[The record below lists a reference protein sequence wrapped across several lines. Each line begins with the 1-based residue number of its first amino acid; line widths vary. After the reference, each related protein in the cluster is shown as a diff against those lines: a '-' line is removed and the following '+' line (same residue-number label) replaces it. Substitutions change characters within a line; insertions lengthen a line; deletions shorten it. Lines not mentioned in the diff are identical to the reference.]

1 MFFLS
6 PIKEKN
12 CHINSKWYIEN
23 CLFPRMNKNQ
33 ETIIIDSDA
42 VNEIIIKKGLNKVMD
57 DLTSSLERAL
67 SEYNSEDTHIPARSG
82 FNYKK
87 PFLGLVEWMPL
98 MKKGEEVVIKVVG
111 YHPENPE
118 LFKVPTIL
126 STISSYDTHTG
137 HLNHLLDGVLLTALR
152 TGASSAVATKLM
164 ANPDSEIL
172 GIIGCGAQSV
182 TQIHAISR
190 LFDIEEVLYY
200 DSDQASMDSL
210 KERLAPIDLDITLR
224 QASIEEILEQ
234 SDIISTATS
243 IEPHKGPLFEQYNCK
258 AHLHINAVGADF
270 PGKFELPKSLLQ
282 NSKVCPDFLDQAVIE
297 GECQQLESSDI
308 GPSWVELI
316 KSEELQ
322 QEYKSSVTVFDSTG
336 WALEDQVVADLFADY
351 TKELGLGTRMN
362 IESYSSDEKNPYGA
376 IHQFS
381 RLSDS

>member
-1 MFFLS
+1 M
-6 PIKEKN
+6 K
-12 CHINSKWYIEN
+12 
-23 CLFPRMNKNQ
+23 KNQ
-33 ETIIIDSDA
+33 ATIIIDSDA
-42 VNEIIIKKGLNKVMD
+42 VNEIIIKKGLDKVMD
-57 DLTSSLERAL
+57 DLTSSLEESL
-67 SEYNSEDTHIPARSG
+67 LEYNSENIQIPTRSG

-118 LFKVPTIL
+118 LYKVPTIL
-126 STISSYDTHTG
+126 STISCYDTHTG

-152 TGASSAVATKLM
+152 TGASSAVASKLM
-164 ANPDSEIL
+164 ANPDSETL
-172 GIIGCGAQSV
+172 GIIGCGAQSI

-190 LFDIEEVLYY
+190 LFNIQEVLYF

-210 KERLAPIDLDITLR
+210 AERLNPITLDISLR
-224 QASIEEILEQ
+224 QAKIEEILEM

-243 IEPHKGPLFEQYNCK
+243 IEPHKGPLFEKYNCK

-270 PGKFELPKSLLQ
+270 PGKFELPKFLLK

-297 GECQQLESSDI
+297 GECQQLSPEEI

-316 KSEELQ
+316 KNEEMQ
-322 QEYKSSVTVFDSTG
+322 REYQNNLTVFDSTG
-336 WALEDQVVADLFADY
+336 WALEDQVVATLFARY
-351 TKELGLGTRMN
+351 AEELGLGTKMN

-376 IHQFS
+376 IYQFS
-381 RLSDS
+381 RVSES